1 MILIIT
7 ENEARGKAL
16 WGFNNSLVINSDFPN
31 KMQSY
36 IKKIWQTIWLHGNIW
51 NMKQNFFGWIVK

>member
-31 KMQSY
+31 KIQSY
-36 IKKIWQTIWLHGNIW
+36 IKK
-51 NMKQNFFGWIVK
+51 V